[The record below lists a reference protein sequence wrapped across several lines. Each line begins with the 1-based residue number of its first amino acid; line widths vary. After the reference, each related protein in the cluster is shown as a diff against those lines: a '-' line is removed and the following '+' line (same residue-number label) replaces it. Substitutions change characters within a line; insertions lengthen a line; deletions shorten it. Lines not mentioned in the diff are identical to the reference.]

1 MRIEKFD
8 AISTMNAV
16 KILDDT
22 TTNNKHYFRAIST
35 SHRHSSP

>member
-16 KILDDT
+16 KILNDR
-22 TTNNKHYFRAIST
+22 TTNNKRYFRAIST
-35 SHRHSSP
+35 SHSLSSP

>member
-1 MRIEKFD
+1 MGIEKFD

-16 KILDDT
+16 EILDDI

-35 SHRHSSP
+35 LHSLSPP

>member
-1 MRIEKFD
+1 MGIEKFD

-16 KILDDT
+16 EILDNS

-35 SHRHSSP
+35 SHRHSPP